1 MNTNR
6 EKMLETKAWLKET
19 AKKIREM
26 KVAIKEY
33 QRQNGGCYPIDW
45 FGKDT
50 KKPCLHRLQALQ
62 EAYRMTHIAYSL
74 ARGKTL
80 EQIEPNHRKDENG
93 NRINPPDM
101 TSVNAYLMGLLVT
114 ETQTETQTA

>member
-6 EKMLETKAWLKET
+6 EKMRETKAWLKET

-26 KVAIKEY
+26 KDAIKEY
-33 QRQNGGCYPIDW
+33 QRKNGGCYPTDW
-45 FGKDT
+45 TGKDT
-50 KKPCLHRLQALQ
+50 TKPCLYRLKAMQR
-62 EAYRMTHIAYSL
+62 AYRMTHIAYSL

-101 TSVNAYLMGLLVT
+101 TSVNAYLMDLLIKEEQAV
-114 ETQTETQTA
+114 